1 MALAVNAQNGE
12 DVTSLL
18 TNADF
23 EKGTEGW
30 DGTFVTQNSAQPNF
44 SGTFLERWAGL
55 HAQDQSTGKKT
66 TVDGVEYYMLKD
78 LFCSQTIKV
87 DKAFYVLEAYVNA
100 VQQNVE
106 KMNPVTGVLLYANDD
121 ATSCATGNGQPE
133 LFKVGT
139 FVTDTALTV
148 GLCTKSTTANWIAW
162 DNLKLTKY
170 AVSTIEEGKLL
181 WVKDELGVLQ
191 AEAEELMSSDMSA
204 ALRAELE
211 SSIAAIDAITTYADG
226 VALRQTMEK
235 QIADAK
241 TSIEGY
247 EKLMAK
253 IEDIFANVLI
263 DAEMNGYAEL
273 EAVVNAVMDK
283 YTAGSIE
290 NAGVE
295 SELKALDEAVFA
307 FRVANADGT
316 ESFDVTDMFVT
327 NPTVRTKDATAGWT
341 IENVLRDGKP
351 IDNMPAWGHN
361 TMEFWNCD
369 FTLSQTIKDIPN
381 GKYVIKVQGYYREGA
396 MNNGS
401 NLGKE
406 KITAEL
412 FGNKS
417 SVPLTSI
424 YQYKASSMGV
434 TVNVHGTHDYIN
446 GLEGANAAFNILN
459 TATGHN
465 YYDDNELMV
474 IVMDNTLT
482 FGVRNTST
490 VFDRWCAFRDFRLEY
505 FGNFPGINLAG
516 KIQEYKNYMEDN
528 IDNIPYAVY
537 LEMAGYIW
545 EVEESGLTSPDAAEA
560 EVNAAIL
567 ALDSVWAE
575 VQVSFGIYEDLKALA
590 SRVENESLPLNYP
603 GKEALQN
610 VLKEAQTYFVPETEI
625 NTREAMLAM
634 IDKLDAAI
642 VAYVFSQTYT
652 REKPADVSYYLV
664 EAFPQTKNYDI
675 PVWEVDNAGEDKG
688 DVWVGPGR
696 DWIVGADTTKMYCL
710 NTWSNNFVSMNVYQE
725 ITGLP
730 NGLYSVS
737 ADAVT
742 QNDCL
747 NDQHAYISSSMGVA
761 ISDTLSIEGW
771 DKQEWETLTT
781 DLLVVADGKLRIGF
795 ASTSTGTP
803 GTNGWFQVANFVLKY
818 HGEATAE
825 DMKAAWESTLARAN
839 ETVDILLI
847 GDEGSLITTIG
858 AATPLAADAKYAEA
872 CGMLNSAIDE
882 LSYAANVTK
891 KFYNSNYKTLDTD
904 TTYAKYEYVPVLA
917 DGTISLVD
925 GMLAVDTTTHRALD
939 AINVKLATYVK
950 YINGM
955 KEVEDMLNDTTKVY
969 DEKYVTFFIDT
980 VVMVHIDTLTS
991 KLHASVDVD
1000 TLLIRLKNAANRL
1013 ERTILKD
1020 ASEGDVTSLIKNPT
1034 IDVVE
1039 DKLAGWVVEKN
1050 NASNCGTNKSE
1061 HYSGDAANTYLDAWN
1076 GTAGKNDATFYQE
1089 LTGIPN
1095 GLYRLTAAA
1104 RADGANAW
1112 IFAAPET
1119 PKAESTGW
1127 AMVKSVGAWGGEIW
1141 EAAKAEWEAAGKP
1154 ADGEFPFF
1162 TTRAD
1167 STGFGWSW
1175 HVIDS
1180 IEVTDRY
1187 LMIGLSAN
1195 KGFCGKEEGFSG
1207 TWMGADDWKLEL
1219 IKKTEDGT
1227 YDPYTG
1233 VEEIEVVAPVVQGI
1247 YDLFGRRINVV
1258 TESGIYIVDGK
1269 KMLIKK

>member
-1 MALAVNAQNGE
+1 MALAVNAQNAGT
-12 DVTSLL
+12 DITSQFE
-18 TNADF
+18 NADF
-23 EKGTEGW
+23 EAGSSNGWTVTGPANKQNLGTASTAANNGYQGTYFMEAWRPSGTDLNDFEW
-30 DGTFVTQNSAQPNF
+30 SQTKSVPNGFYVVKALAHSIEQSKNVTPQGTFIFAEDKQVEVTTTTASEYTVF
-44 SGTFLERWAGL
+44 AG
-55 HAQDQSTGKKT
+55 
-66 TVDGVEYYMLKD
+66 
-78 LFCSQTIKV
+78 
-87 DKAFYVLEAYVNA
+87 
-100 VQQNVE
+100 
-106 KMNPVTGVLLYANDD
+106 
-121 ATSCATGNGQPE
+121 
-133 LFKVGT
+133 
-139 FVTDTALTV
+139 VTDSTLTIGYRGV
-148 GLCTKSTTANWIAW
+148 GCNANWTACDYFRIIQCYGETEDAA
-162 DNLKLTKY
+162 KL
-170 AVSTIEEGKLL
+170 S
-181 WVKDELGVLQ
+181 WVKYELNLLQ
-191 AEAEELMSSDMSA
+191 AEAEELMSSDMSTTV
-204 ALRAELE
+204 RAGLE
-211 SSIAAIDAITTYADG
+211 ASIAAIANLTNYVDAD
-226 VALRQTMEK
+226 ALWQTMKK
-235 QIADAK
+235 QVADAK

-247 EKLMAK
+247 EKLMTK

-381 GKYVIKVQGYYREGA
+381 GKYVIKVQGFYREGA

-406 KITAEL
+406 NITAEL

-417 SVPLTSI
+417 AVPLTSI
-424 YQYKASSMGV
+424 YQYTASSMGV

-459 TATGHN
+459 TATGRN
-465 YYDDNELMV
+465 YYDDNELTV

-482 FGVRNTST
+482 FGIRNTST
-490 VFDRWCAFRDFRLEY
+490 VYDRWCAFRDFRLEY

-537 LEMAGYIW
+537 EEVGDYIW
-545 EVEESGLTSPDAAEA
+545 ELDNAGLTGADANEA

-575 VQVSFGIYEDLKALA
+575 ALVSFGIYEDLKALA

-603 GKEALQN
+603 GKDVLQS
-610 VLKEAQTYFVPETEI
+610 VLREAQTYFIPETDI

-642 VAYVFSQTYT
+642 VTYVFSQAYT
-652 REKPADVSYYLV
+652 REEPADVSYYLV
-664 EAFPQTKNYDI
+664 EAFSQTKNYDI
-675 PVWEVDNAGEDKG
+675 PVWEVDNVGEDKG
-688 DVWVGPGR
+688 DVWVGPGQN
-696 DWIVGADTTKMYCL
+696 WLTPDTMKMYCL
-710 NTWSNNFVSMNVYQE
+710 NSWSNNFVSMNVYQE

-737 ADAVT
+737 ADAIT
-742 QNDCL
+742 QKSCL

-761 ISDTLSIEGW
+761 VSDTLSGEGW
-771 DKQEWETLTT
+771 DAYGENSGCGEWETLTT

-872 CGMLNSAIDE
+872 CGMLNPAIDDV
-882 LSYAANVTK
+882 SYAANVTK

-939 AINVKLATYVK
+939 AFNDKLSAYVK
-950 YINGM
+950 YISGL
-955 KEVEDMLNDTTKVY
+955 KEVEDMLNDTTKAY
-969 DEKYVTFFIDT
+969 DEKFVNFLVET
-980 VVMVHIDTLTS
+980 VIKGHIDTLTF
-991 KLHASVDVD
+991 KLHASVNVD

-1020 ASEGDVTSLIKNPT
+1020 ASEGDVTSLIENPT
-1034 IDVVE
+1034 CDIKEDGGENDVI
-1039 DKLAGWVVEKN
+1039 AWTWVQ
-1050 NASNCGTNKSE
+1050 GTGNHATYAAE
-1061 HYSGDAANTYLDAWN
+1061 HYDGTSNRFLDAWSGSGLN
-1076 GTAGKNDATFYQE
+1076 TTFYQE

-1095 GLYRLTAAA
+1095 GIYRLTVAG
-1104 RADGANAW
+1104 RSDGSQAW
-1112 IFAAPET
+1112 FFAAPET
-1119 PKAESTGW
+1119 PKAETTVW
-1127 AMVKSVGAWGGEIW
+1127 AEVKGIGAYGGEIW

-1154 ADGEFPFF
+1154 ADGDFPYF
-1162 TTRAD
+1162 TARPD
-1167 STGFGWSW
+1167 STGYGWSW
-1175 HVIDS
+1175 HVLDS
-1180 IEVTDRY
+1180 IVVTDRY
-1187 LMIGLSAN
+1187 MMIGLSAN
-1195 KGFCGKEEGFSG
+1195 TDFTGKETKFTGS
-1207 TWMGADDWKLEL
+1207 WMGADDWKLEL

-1247 YDLFGRRINVV
+1247 YDLFGRCINVV
-1258 TESGIYIVDGK
+1258 TESGIYIVNGK

>member
-1 MALAVNAQNGE
+1 MALAVNAQNAGT
-12 DVTSLL
+12 DITSQFE
-18 TNADF
+18 NADF
-23 EKGTEGW
+23 EAGSSNGWTVTGPANKQNLGTASTAANNGYQGTYFMEAWRPSGTDLNDFEW
-30 DGTFVTQNSAQPNF
+30 SQTKSVPNGFYVVKALAHSIEQSKNVTPQGTFIFAEDKQVEVTTTTASEYTVF
-44 SGTFLERWAGL
+44 AG
-55 HAQDQSTGKKT
+55 
-66 TVDGVEYYMLKD
+66 
-78 LFCSQTIKV
+78 
-87 DKAFYVLEAYVNA
+87 
-100 VQQNVE
+100 
-106 KMNPVTGVLLYANDD
+106 
-121 ATSCATGNGQPE
+121 
-133 LFKVGT
+133 
-139 FVTDTALTV
+139 VTDSTLTIGYRGV
-148 GLCTKSTTANWIAW
+148 GCNANWTACDYFRIIQCYGETEDAA
-162 DNLKLTKY
+162 KL
-170 AVSTIEEGKLL
+170 S
-181 WVKDELGVLQ
+181 WVKYELNLLQ
-191 AEAEELMSSDMSA
+191 AEAEELMSSDMSTTV
-204 ALRAELE
+204 RAGLE
-211 SSIAAIDAITTYADG
+211 ASIAAIANLTNYVDAD
-226 VALRQTMEK
+226 ALWQTMKK
-235 QIADAK
+235 QVADAK

-247 EKLMAK
+247 EKLMTK

-381 GKYVIKVQGYYREGA
+381 GKYVIKVQGFYREGA

-406 KITAEL
+406 NITAEL

-417 SVPLTSI
+417 AVPLTSI
-424 YQYKASSMGV
+424 YQYTASSMGV

-459 TATGHN
+459 TATGRN
-465 YYDDNELMV
+465 YYDDNELTV

-482 FGVRNTST
+482 FGIRNTST
-490 VFDRWCAFRDFRLEY
+490 VYDRWCAFRDFRLEY

-537 LEMAGYIW
+537 EEVGDYIW
-545 EVEESGLTSPDAAEA
+545 ELDNAGLTGADANEA

-575 VQVSFGIYEDLKALA
+575 ALVSFGIYEDLKALA

-603 GKEALQN
+603 GKDVLQS
-610 VLKEAQTYFVPETEI
+610 VLREAQTYFIPETDI

-642 VAYVFSQTYT
+642 VTYVFSQAYT
-652 REKPADVSYYLV
+652 REEPADVSYYLV
-664 EAFPQTKNYDI
+664 EAFSQTKNYDI
-675 PVWEVDNAGEDKG
+675 PVWEVDNVGEDKG
-688 DVWVGPGR
+688 DVWVGPGQN
-696 DWIVGADTTKMYCL
+696 WLTPDTMKMYCL
-710 NTWSNNFVSMNVYQE
+710 NSWSNNFVSMNVYQE

-737 ADAVT
+737 ADAIT
-742 QNDCL
+742 QKSCL

-761 ISDTLSIEGW
+761 VSDTLSGEGW
-771 DKQEWETLTT
+771 DAYGENSGCGEWETLTT

-872 CGMLNSAIDE
+872 CGMLNPAIDDV
-882 LSYAANVTK
+882 SYAANVTK

-939 AINVKLATYVK
+939 AFNDKLSAYVK
-950 YINGM
+950 YISGL
-955 KEVEDMLNDTTKVY
+955 KEVEDMLNDTTKAY
-969 DEKYVTFFIDT
+969 DEKFVNFLVET
-980 VVMVHIDTLTS
+980 VIKGHIDTLTF
-991 KLHASVDVD
+991 KLHASVNVD

-1020 ASEGDVTSLIKNPT
+1020 ASEGDVTSLIENPT
-1034 IDVVE
+1034 CDIKEDGGENDVI
-1039 DKLAGWVVEKN
+1039 AWTWVQ
-1050 NASNCGTNKSE
+1050 GTGNHATYAAE
-1061 HYSGDAANTYLDAWN
+1061 HYDGTSNRFLDAWSGSGLN
-1076 GTAGKNDATFYQE
+1076 TTFYQE

-1095 GLYRLTAAA
+1095 GIYRLTVAG
-1104 RADGANAW
+1104 RSDGSQAW
-1112 IFAAPET
+1112 FFAAPET
-1119 PKAESTGW
+1119 PKAETTVW
-1127 AMVKSVGAWGGEIW
+1127 AEVKGIGAYGGEIW

-1154 ADGEFPFF
+1154 ADGDFPYF
-1162 TTRAD
+1162 TARPD
-1167 STGFGWSW
+1167 STGYGWSW
-1175 HVIDS
+1175 HVLDS
-1180 IEVTDRY
+1180 IVVTDRY
-1187 LMIGLSAN
+1187 MMIGLSAN
-1195 KGFCGKEEGFSG
+1195 TDFTGKETKFTGS
-1207 TWMGADDWKLEL
+1207 WMGADDWKLEL

-1258 TESGIYIVDGK
+1258 TESGIYIVNGK